1 MPQTDSLRPLSKT
14 HPDETR
20 RSNRRLL
27 LQEVFD
33 AGPISRADVARSTG
47 LSRATVSD
55 ISTQL
60 LAEGLVVETGLGQ
73 STGGKPPIMMELDSD
88 GRFTIAVDLSRRP
101 IEGALLNLRG
111 RIVATASGKGLS
123 PMGQDAVEETHRL
136 ITELVGVA
144 KAPALGVGIGVPG
157 AVDRNGL
164 VVRSELLGWES
175 VNLREQIED
184 VYDVPAYIAGDAE
197 VAAVAEFGRGE
208 SDSGSSMLYV
218 KVDDRIA
225 VGAITADRLNRT
237 AKHGG
242 DLTHLA
248 IPGWEMP
255 CTCGRTGCLGTRVS
269 MIQILGPDYLG
280 MSTEGRERLAAET
293 APKVDEAAHHLG
305 EALAATV
312 VALDIDRVVIGGQL
326 AGWPSVPE
334 HVAAGIDAVAGWAPE
349 VTVTALGSSAVLLG
363 SAAMVL
369 SGELGVVWA

>member
-1 MPQTDSLRPLSKT
+1 MPSGFEPELEESFP
-14 HPDETR
+14 
-20 RSNRRLL
+20 
-27 LQEVFD
+27 EV
-33 AGPISRADVARSTG
+33 
-47 LSRATVSD
+47 
-55 ISTQL
+55 
-60 LAEGLVVETGLGQ
+60 
-73 STGGKPPIMMELDSD
+73 
-88 GRFTIAVDLSRRP
+88 
-101 IEGALLNLRG
+101 
-111 RIVATASGKGLS
+111 
-123 PMGQDAVEETHRL
+123 
-136 ITELVGVA
+136 
-144 KAPALGVGIGVPG
+144 
-157 AVDRNGL
+157 
-164 VVRSELLGWES
+164 
-175 VNLREQIED
+175 LREADFAEELRSAEAGQTLDFVPVAESSEAQGPLTGVLLEVDGPLVSEED
-184 VYDVPAYIAGDAE
+184 DVPAYIAGDAE

>member
-1 MPQTDSLRPLSKT
+1 MPRTASLRPLGKT

-33 AGPISRADVARSTG
+33 AGPLSRADVARSTA
-47 LSRATVSD
+47 LSRATVSE

-60 LAEGLVVETGLGQ
+60 LAEGLLVETGLGE
-73 STGGKPPIMMELDSD
+73 STGGKPPIMMELDPD
-88 GRFTIAVDLSRRP
+88 GRFTVAVDLSRHP
-101 IEGALLNLRG
+101 IESALLNLRG
-111 RIVATASGKGLS
+111 RIVATARGKSLS
-123 PMGQDAVEETHRL
+123 PQGQDVIEETHRL
-136 ITELVGVA
+136 ISHLIGA
-144 KAPALGVGIGVPG
+144 ANAPALGVGIGVPG

-164 VVRSELLGWES
+164 VVRSDLLGWES
-175 VNLREQIED
+175 VDLREQIED
-184 VYDVPAYIAGDAE
+184 IYEVPAYIASDAE

-208 SDSGSSMLYV
+208 SDSGSNVLYV

-225 VGAITADRLNRT
+225 VGTITADRLNRT

-248 IPGWEMP
+248 IPGWDLR
-255 CTCGRTGCLGTRVS
+255 CSCGRAGCLGTRVS

-293 APKVDEAAHHLG
+293 APKVDEASFHLG

-334 HVAAGIDAVAGWAPE
+334 HVAAGIDAVAGWTPQ
-349 VTVTALGSSAVLLG
+349 VSTSALGSSAVVLG

-369 SGELGVVWA
+369 SGELGVVWT